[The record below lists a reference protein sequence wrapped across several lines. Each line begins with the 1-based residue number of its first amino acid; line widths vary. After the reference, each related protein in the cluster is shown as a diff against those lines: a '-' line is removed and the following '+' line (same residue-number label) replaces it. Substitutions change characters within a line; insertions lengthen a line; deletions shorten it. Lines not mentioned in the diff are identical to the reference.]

1 MPTPAVTLKL
11 RRFRRR
17 FGMTAP
23 RVSIRTHIAWY
34 WYAGALL
41 ALMLAVATAAW
52 WLAKRGEISLIES
65 EVEQLRGQVQTQE
78 AEIIRLRLLTGTEQS
93 AVQVERTAQQ
103 QLLARLK
110 GLEKENASLKED
122 MVLFERLVPADV
134 AESTLRIERLT
145 MQPEEEAGKYRYRLL
160 LRFQPGRQEREL
172 RGRLQLTLTIVSAGR
187 ETQLNLPGA
196 KDLPADYAIEVRNFL
211 RKEGVISLPAG
222 TLVKRIEA
230 RVLQG
235 GNVRATAQAN
245 L

>member
-1 MPTPAVTLKL
+1 
-11 RRFRRR
+11 
-17 FGMTAP
+17 MTAP

-103 QLLARLK
+103 QLMARLK

-122 MVLFERLVPADV
+122 MALFERLVPADV

-145 MQPEEEAGKYRYRLL
+145 MQAEDEAGKYRYRLL
-160 LRFQPGRQEREL
+160 MRFQPGRQEREL
-172 RGRLQLTLTIVSAGR
+172 RGRLQLTLTVVAGGR
-187 ETQLNLPGA
+187 EAQMNFPGP
-196 KDLPADYAIEVRNFL
+196 KDVQADYVIEVRNFL
-211 RKEGVISLPAG
+211 RKEGLISLPPG
-222 TLVKRIEA
+222 TRVKRIEA
-230 RVLQG
+230 RVMQG